1 MKLSS
6 EALPQGRSSEPVLQT
21 ISRTFG
27 DSELNKQ
34 QGAEIAG
41 NYSHTALFA
50 RAEELL
56 AKRILDGDPLA
67 YFLQGQLYFEEG
79 WYDEALAQFEKIKE
93 TDFQALYQLG
103 VMYYDGLGTK
113 EDPEKGVEYMKIIIN
128 SNSPKARHLK
138 YAAAYNLGRSYFEG
152 CGVKHS
158 DKEAER
164 LWIIAADHGNPKASV
179 KAQSTL
185 GMFYSTSNPKDLKK
199 AFFWH
204 SEACGNGSLE
214 SQGILGVMYLYGQG
228 IRQNTKA
235 ALECLKE
242 AAERGNIYAQGHLV
256 EYYYKRKFYT
266 KAAAFARRI
275 AENDNIDMLAKITD
289 CLPVYIA
296 KGVAMATFY
305 LARCLQLGL
314 GIQQDQAAAK
324 NYYSRACLLDPDV
337 ASDLE
342 LAANHGRI

>member
-1 MKLSS
+1 LEHLFPLFLKNRNGFMAIMISVSS
-6 EALPQGRSSEPVLQT
+6 LQALYQNTPAEEWYEEALV
-21 ISRTFG
+21 
-27 DSELNKQ
+27 
-34 QGAEIAG
+34 
-41 NYSHTALFA
+41 
-50 RAEELL
+50 
-56 AKRILDGDPLA
+56 
-67 YFLQGQLYFEEG
+67 
-79 WYDEALAQFEKIKE
+79 QFEKIKT
-93 TDFQALYQLG
+93 TDFQAMYQLG
-103 VMYYDGLGTK
+103 VMYYDGLGTP
-113 EDPEKGVEYMKIIIN
+113 EDPEKGVEYMKKIIN

-138 YAAAYNLGRSYFEG
+138 FVAAYNLGRAYFEG
-152 CGVKHS
+152 CGTIFS
-158 DKEAER
+158 EKEAER
-164 LWIIAADHGNPKASV
+164 LWLFAADHGNPKASV
-179 KAQSTL
+179 KAQTAL
-185 GMFYSTSNPKDLKK
+185 GLLYSTSDQKNLKK

-214 SQGILGVMYLYGQG
+214 SQGALGVMYMYGHG

-242 AAERGNIYAQGHLV
+242 AAERGSIYAQGHLV
-256 EYYYKRKFYT
+256 EYYYKRKFFT
-266 KAAAFARRI
+266 KAAEFAKRI

-296 KGVAMATFY
+296 RGLAMATFY

-324 NYYSRACLLDPDV
+324 KYYSRACQLDGGV

>member
-6 EALPQGRSSEPVLQT
+6 EALPRRRSSEPVLQT
-21 ISRTFG
+21 ISRTFS

-34 QGAEIAG
+34 QGAEIG

-56 AKRILDGDPLA
+56 AKRIIDGDPLA

-79 WYDEALAQFEKIKE
+79 WYDEALTQFEKIKE

-128 SNSPKARHLK
+128 SNAPKARHLK

-242 AAERGNIYAQGHLV
+242 AAERGNVYAQGHLV
-256 EYYYKRKFYT
+256 EYYYKRKCYT

-305 LARCLQLGL
+305 FARCLQLGL
-314 GIQQDQAAAK
+314 GIQQDQVAAK

>member
-1 MKLSS
+1 MKLNS
-6 EALPQGRSSEPVLQT
+6 EALPRRRSSETVLQT
-21 ISRTFG
+21 ISRTFR

-34 QGAEIAG
+34 LGAEIAG

-56 AKRILDGDPLA
+56 AKRIIDGDPLA

-79 WYDEALAQFEKIKE
+79 WYEEALTQFEKIKE
-93 TDFQALYQLG
+93 MDFQALYQLG

-113 EDPEKGVEYMKIIIN
+113 EDPEKGVEYMEIIIN

-164 LWIIAADHGNPKASV
+164 LWLIAADHGNPKASV

-185 GMFYSTSNPKDLKK
+185 GMFYSTSNSKDLKK

-214 SQGILGVMYLYGQG
+214 SQGVLGVMYLYGQG
-228 IRQNTKA
+228 IHQNTMA

-242 AAERGNIYAQGHLV
+242 AAERGNVYAQGHLV

-305 LARCLQLGL
+305 FARCLQLGL
-314 GIQQDQAAAK
+314 GIQQDQAAAN
-324 NYYSRACLLDPDV
+324 NYYSRV
-337 ASDLE
+337 SV
-342 LAANHGRI
+342 GRPYKLTYVV

>member
-1 MKLSS
+1 MKLSR
-6 EALPQGRSSEPVLQT
+6 EALPRRRSSEPVLQT
-21 ISRTFG
+21 ISRTFS

-56 AKRILDGDPLA
+56 AKRIIDGDPLA
-67 YFLQGQLYFEEG
+67 YFLQGQLYFEE
-79 WYDEALAQFEKIKE
+79 
-93 TDFQALYQLG
+93 
-103 VMYYDGLGTK
+103 
-113 EDPEKGVEYMKIIIN
+113 EKGVEYMKIIIN

-235 ALECLKE
+235 ALECLQE
-242 AAERGNIYAQGHLV
+242 AAERGNVYAQGHLV

-305 LARCLQLGL
+305 FARCLQLGL
-314 GIQQDQAAAK
+314 GIQQDQASAK
-324 NYYSRACLLDPDV
+324 NYYSRVCLLDPDV

-342 LAANHGRI
+342 LAANLGRI

>member
-1 MKLSS
+1 MKLNS
-6 EALPQGRSSEPVLQT
+6 EALPRRRSSETVLQT
-21 ISRTFG
+21 ISRTFR

-34 QGAEIAG
+34 LGAEIAG

-56 AKRILDGDPLA
+56 AKRIIDGDPLA

-79 WYDEALAQFEKIKE
+79 WYEEALTQFEKIKE
-93 TDFQALYQLG
+93 MDFQALYQLG

-113 EDPEKGVEYMKIIIN
+113 EDPEKGVEYMQIIIN

-164 LWIIAADHGNPKASV
+164 LWLIAADHGNPKASV

-185 GMFYSTSNPKDLKK
+185 GMFYSTSNSKDLKK

-214 SQGILGVMYLYGQG
+214 SQGVVGVMYLYGQG
-228 IRQNTKA
+228 IHQNTMA

-242 AAERGNIYAQGHLV
+242 AAERGNVYAQGHLV

-266 KAAAFARRI
+266 KAAAFARRVTTSSGKSI
-275 AENDNIDMLAKITD
+275 SVSLHTQSIPSLFR
-289 CLPVYIA
+289 LPTRVPNE
-296 KGVAMATFY
+296 K
-305 LARCLQLGL
+305 
-314 GIQQDQAAAK
+314 
-324 NYYSRACLLDPDV
+324 ACLLDPDV

>member
-1 MKLSS
+1 MKLNS
-6 EALPQGRSSEPVLQT
+6 EALPRRRSSETVLQT
-21 ISRTFG
+21 ISRTFR

-34 QGAEIAG
+34 LGAEIAG

-56 AKRILDGDPLA
+56 AKRIIDGDPLA

-79 WYDEALAQFEKIKE
+79 WYEEALTQFEKIKE
-93 TDFQALYQLG
+93 MDFQALYQLG

-113 EDPEKGVEYMKIIIN
+113 EDPEKGVEYMEIIIN

-164 LWIIAADHGNPKASV
+164 LWLIAADHGNPKASV

-185 GMFYSTSNPKDLKK
+185 GMFYSTSNSKDLKK
-199 AFFWH
+199 
-204 SEACGNGSLE
+204 
-214 SQGILGVMYLYGQG
+214 
-228 IRQNTKA
+228 
-235 ALECLKE
+235 
-242 AAERGNIYAQGHLV
+242 
-256 EYYYKRKFYT
+256 
-266 KAAAFARRI
+266 
-275 AENDNIDMLAKITD
+275 
-289 CLPVYIA
+289 
-296 KGVAMATFY
+296 
-305 LARCLQLGL
+305 
-314 GIQQDQAAAK
+314 
-324 NYYSRACLLDPDV
+324 ACLLDPDV

>member
-1 MKLSS
+1 MYRPHDCRGKH
-6 EALPQGRSSEPVLQT
+6 
-21 ISRTFG
+21 
-27 DSELNKQ
+27 
-34 QGAEIAG
+34 G